1 MKIYDSI
8 EETLSSVDDKVKSL
22 REVKGK
28 IHQLLEIYRQT
39 VCQTE
44 RDEKD
49 FIVFTFILWRSIY
62 ECLIMIEIAGKKG
75 SDSVFLTH
83 TKVSE
88 IQKKTI
94 EEYKAGFCMGF
105 KPEN

>member
-1 MKIYDSI
+1 
-8 EETLSSVDDKVKSL
+8 
-22 REVKGK
+22 
-28 IHQLLEIYRQT
+28 
-39 VCQTE
+39 
-44 RDEKD
+44 
-49 FIVFTFILWRSIY
+49 
-62 ECLIMIEIAGKKG
+62 MIEIAGKKG